1 MPKIDLEPVTTRI
14 HIRVTKRDAEKLK
27 KMADEYGISIAEL
40 VRRRTLHIPLPRGN
54 NALLQKID
62 EVLVELTVIR
72 GELAREGGLF
82 KDQMSRNP
90 PYTREISELLDVQ
103 SAYYKM
109 LCEKVK
115 RLAQSFMQIIAPIAA
130 KQDEAENDH

>member
-1 MPKIDLEPVTTRI
+1 
-14 HIRVTKRDAEKLK
+14 
-27 KMADEYGISIAEL
+27 
-40 VRRRTLHIPLPRGN
+40 
-54 NALLQKID
+54 
-62 EVLVELTVIR
+62 
-72 GELAREGGLF
+72 
-82 KDQMSRNP
+82 MSRNP